1 MSDGADPKVG
11 DSVAVAAPVLP
22 ASEPEET
29 PSPTSWRRKLRRSW
43 WHFVVRRI
51 TALAQTAVTV
61 AGWIGRRPRPTG
73 PEGCE
78 IMLTGRF
85 DSANWILAHLGPL
98 AASSRCAKL
107 WMVSTSPVPELPKVE
122 AIHPPRWLIRMVGVT
137 QARLLT
143 FAWAVVRKRPH
154 VVGGF
159 HLIFNGIMA
168 AIAGRLAGA
177 KSVYFCVGGP
187 AEVLDGGIHAENKV
201 YGRMQTADLG
211 IEERLIRIV
220 SQFDMIVT
228 MGSRAVEFY
237 RDRGVDT
244 DFHVVSGGIDPVRFQ
259 PCEDDKPFDIIL
271 TGRLAPIKRIDV
283 FLEAIKFVAERLP
296 EVRAVI
302 VGAGELSDELQAL
315 TAKLGIEENVSFA
328 GRQSNV
334 DDWLRRTKIFVLT
347 SDSEGLA
354 LSMMEAMMSGL
365 PAVVSDVGDLG
376 DLLENGTNGYLVPRR
391 TPQLFAE
398 RLVELL
404 SDEQKLRELSVAARR
419 SALRYETQAATE
431 RWDSIF
437 ANL

>member
-1 MSDGADPKVG
+1 MKSSCVSRTD
-11 DSVAVAAPVLP
+11 DSLDVAVPVIEEWTKEAAACGISLGQ
-22 ASEPEET
+22 
-29 PSPTSWRRKLRRSW
+29 RLKRCW

-51 TALAQTAVTV
+51 TAFSQMAITV
-61 AGWIGRRPRPTG
+61 AGWIGRRPRPIG

-98 AASSRCAKL
+98 AASSRCARL
-107 WMVSTSPVPELPKVE
+107 SMVSTSPVPELPKVE
-122 AIHPPRWLIRMVGVT
+122 AIHPPRWLTRVVGAT

-143 FAWAVVRKRPH
+143 FAWAVMRKRPH

-177 KSVYFCVGGP
+177 RSVYFCVGGP

-201 YGRMQTADLG
+201 YGRMETPDP
-211 IEERLIRIV
+211 IVEKRLIKTV
-220 SQFDMIVT
+220 GKFDVIVT

-237 RDRGVDT
+237 RGRGVDT

-259 PCEDDKPFDIIL
+259 PSEDDKPFDIIL

-283 FLEAIKFVAERLP
+283 FLEAIKLVAERLP

-302 VGAGELSDELQAL
+302 VGAGELRDELEAL
-315 TAKLGIEENVSFA
+315 ADKLGIEQNVTFA
-328 GRQSNV
+328 GQQSNV

-376 DLLENGTNGYLVPRR
+376 DLVENGTNGYLVPRR
-391 TPQLFAE
+391 TPQLFAD
-398 RLVELL
+398 RLLELL
-404 SDEQKLRELSVAARR
+404 SDEQRLHELSAAARR
-419 SALRYETQAATE
+419 SALRYETQATTE
-431 RWDSIF
+431 RWDSILS
-437 ANL
+437 NL